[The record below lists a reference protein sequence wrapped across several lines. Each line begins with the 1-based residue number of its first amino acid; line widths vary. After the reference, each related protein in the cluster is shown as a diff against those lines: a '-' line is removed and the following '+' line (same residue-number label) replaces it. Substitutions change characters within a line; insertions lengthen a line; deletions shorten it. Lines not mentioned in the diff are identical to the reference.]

1 MSERGSAP
9 AEFVLVSALLVT
21 MVLGLIQVILLSHVR
36 HSLVSAAAEGAR
48 QASLVDI
55 SGAQAIQVTKSLI
68 RTSLSDRYAENVAL
82 GYSDELGV
90 PTTRVTIQ
98 APFPALGL
106 WSVGGSL
113 VVSAHAPMERV
124 R

>member
-9 AEFVLVSALLVT
+9 AEFVLVSGLLVT
-21 MVLGLIQVILLSHVR
+21 MVLGVMQVILLSHVR

-48 QASLVDI
+48 QAGLVDV
-55 SGAQAIQVTKSLI
+55 SGAQAIQVTKNLI
-68 RTSLSDRYAENVAL
+68 QASLSDRYAENVTV

-106 WSVGGSL
+106 WSVGGTL

>member
-1 MSERGSAP
+1 
-9 AEFVLVSALLVT
+9 
-21 MVLGLIQVILLSHVR
+21 MVLGVMQVILLSHVR

-48 QASLVDI
+48 QAGLVDV
-55 SGAQAIQVTKSLI
+55 SGAQAIQVTKNLI
-68 RTSLSDRYAENVAL
+68 QASLSDRYAENVTV

-106 WSVGGSL
+106 WSVGGTL
-113 VVSAHAPMERV
+113 VVSGHAPMERV